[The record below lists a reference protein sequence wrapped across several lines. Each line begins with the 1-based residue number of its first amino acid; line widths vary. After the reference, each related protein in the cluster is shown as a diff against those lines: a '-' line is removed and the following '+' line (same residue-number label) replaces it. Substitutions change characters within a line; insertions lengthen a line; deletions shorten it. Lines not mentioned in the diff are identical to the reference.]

1 MDFQS
6 LPLTL
11 SVEEAGELLGISR
24 QSAYR
29 AASAGQLPV
38 IRIGRRLIVP
48 TGQLLGLLGV
58 QSVATPEPGGQG

>member
-11 SVEEAGELLGISR
+11 TVEEAGELLGISR

-48 TGQLLGLLGV
+48 TAELLGLLGV
-58 QSVATPEPGGQG
+58 QSLTTREPAGNG

>member
-1 MDFQS
+1 MDFQR

-11 SVEEAGELLGISR
+11 TVEEAGELLGISR

-29 AASAGQLPV
+29 AASAGQLPI

-48 TGQLLGLLGV
+48 TAQLLGLLGLE
-58 QSVATPEPGGQG
+58 SVAAHELDRRG